1 MLVGDVLLAEVLAAE
16 LVQLRTDSR
25 AQADLFS
32 QAPPDVQES
41 ARRYFTDTRNKIDI
55 RQGFT
60 TEPPKNA
67 MIVILLAGEE
77 ESNTPLGGVIDEG
90 YEENATRNVITMTY
104 QGAYSATAVVDTN
117 QGVLRTEVLDRYNQ
131 KSPTRIPEEEF
142 SLPLANY
149 ASMTLLRDAINTKTG
164 YTAEVNPDYASL
176 ATTELQQQKVPQL
189 EFGESL
195 TINPKTWGEEGGTLF
210 RATWKITAMSLN
222 ANVTLWLHA
231 FVKWALLKARIQ
243 LEIQGLHAAQLAG
256 GDFEPVPE
264 WIANNDVA
272 VFSRGV
278 LLTAFYAA
286 QFIERTDVAPIKYTD
301 VHEYVSRV
309 GFIDA

>member
-1 MLVGDVLLAEVLAAE
+1 VLVGDILIAEVLAAS
-16 LVQLRTDSR
+16 LAVLRHDSR
-25 AQADLFS
+25 AQADLFA

-41 ARRYFTDTRNKIDI
+41 ARKFFSDVRNKIDI

-77 ESNTPLGGVIDEG
+77 ETNTPLGGVIDEG
-90 YEENATRNVITMTY
+90 YEENVTRDALTITY
-104 QGAYSATAVVDTN
+104 QGIYSATAVLAPE
-117 QGVLRTEVLDRYNQ
+117 QGVLRTEVIDRFNQ
-131 KSPTRIPEEEF
+131 KNPTRIPEEEF
-142 SLPLANY
+142 SLTLANY
-149 ASMTLLRDAINTKTG
+149 ASLTLLRDAINSIQG
-164 YTAEVNPDYASL
+164 YAAEVNPDYASL
-176 ATTELQQQKVPQL
+176 APSELNRQKVDQI
-189 EFGESL
+189 EFGGAL
-195 TINPKTWGEEGGTLF
+195 TLNPTVWGEEGGTLF
-210 RATWKITAMSLN
+210 RGTWKITAMSLN

-231 FVKWALLKARIQ
+231 FIKWALLKARIQ

-264 WIANNDVA
+264 WMANNDVA

-278 LLTAFYAA
+278 LLTAIYAA
-286 QFIERTDVAPIKYTD
+286 QFVDRTDVTPIKYTD
-301 VHEYVSRV
+301 VHEYVPRV

>member
-1 MLVGDVLLAEVLAAE
+1 MLVGDVLIAEVLAAS

-25 AQADLFS
+25 AQADLFA

-41 ARRYFTDTRNKIDI
+41 ARRFFTDTRNKIDI

-60 TEPPKNA
+60 TEPPKNP
-67 MIVILLAGEE
+67 MIVIVLAGEE
-77 ESNTPLGGVIDEG
+77 ETNTPLGGVIDEG
-90 YEENATRNVITMTY
+90 YEESVSRDVLTINY
-104 QGAYSATAVVDTN
+104 SGLYSATVFVDKE
-117 QGVLRTEVLDRYNQ
+117 QGVLYTEVTDLFNQ
-131 KSPTRIPEEEF
+131 TNPTRIPTEEF
-142 SLPLANY
+142 NLTLVDY
-149 ASMTLLRDAINTKTG
+149 ASFTLLRDAINSIEG

-176 ATTELQQQKVPQL
+176 NTTEMNSQKVQHL
-189 EFGESL
+189 EFGGNL
-195 TINPKTWGEEGGTLF
+195 TLNPKTWGDEGGTLF

-272 VFSRGV
+272 MFSRGV
-278 LLTAFYAA
+278 LLTAIYAA
-286 QFIERTDVAPIKYTD
+286 QFIERTDVVPIKYTD
-301 VHEYVSRV
+301 VYVSPRV
-309 GFIDA
+309 GFIDI